1 MIVSRSSRLPR
12 KKILLAVGDAIC
24 TALAMVAAVM
34 LRLGWASGLD
44 YLHARHTAILISWAV
59 FILAFYI
66 GGLYESERLQSLG
79 KTVAAAM
86 LSVSLG
92 ALLITGVFFAAL
104 SIEIGRGI
112 FLGFAAFVL
121 VAVVCMRLVY
131 VAASRHGFM
140 SQRCLIIG
148 TTSEAR
154 KAIELIRLNAHA
166 NLRILGLIH
175 CGNDRDRVGKFFDD
189 YPVLGTLDTLERFVE
204 LYDIERLVLAA
215 GQEAEPVLLRQLRS
229 FRYRGIELVDFVALS
244 EELAQEIPL
253 DHIDDASRVDPGH

>member
-1 MIVSRSSRLPR
+1 MIVSRSRRLPR
-12 KKILLAVGDAIC
+12 RKLVLATGDAIC
-24 TALAMVAAVM
+24 TALAIVAAVF
-34 LRLGWASGLD
+34 LRLGWANGLD
-44 YLHARHTAILISWAV
+44 YLHARQTAILVSWAV

-79 KTVAAAM
+79 KTVAAAV

-121 VAVVCMRLVY
+121 VAVVSMRLVY

-140 SQRCLIIG
+140 SPRCLIIG

-154 KAIELIRLNAHA
+154 K
-166 NLRILGLIH
+166 
-175 CGNDRDRVGKFFDD
+175 
-189 YPVLGTLDTLERFVE
+189 
-204 LYDIERLVLAA
+204 
-215 GQEAEPVLLRQLRS
+215 
-229 FRYRGIELVDFVALS
+229 
-244 EELAQEIPL
+244 
-253 DHIDDASRVDPGH
+253 

>member
-1 MIVSRSSRLPR
+1 
-12 KKILLAVGDAIC
+12 
-24 TALAMVAAVM
+24 MVAAVI

-79 KTVAAAM
+79 KTLAAAM
-86 LSVSLG
+86 ISVSLG
-92 ALLITGVFFAAL
+92 TLLITGVFFAAL

-131 VAASRHGFM
+131 VAATRHGFM
-140 SQRCLIIG
+140 SQRCLVIG
-148 TTSEAR
+148 TTGEAR

-166 NLRILGLIH
+166 NLRILGLFH
-175 CGNDRDRVGKFFDD
+175 WATNGNGS
-189 YPVLGTLDTLERFVE
+189 GN
-204 LYDIERLVLAA
+204 
-215 GQEAEPVLLRQLRS
+215 S
-229 FRYRGIELVDFVALS
+229 F
-244 EELAQEIPL
+244 
-253 DHIDDASRVDPGH
+253 